1 MVLFQLVLVLGLV
14 CFVTGTYTV
23 LMAENGSNHVNIH
36 PPGIDP
42 IQPVA
47 GQGAIIQKPLFIP
60 DAARQDN
67 QTNLFAK
74 DPKAVDI
81 DVAKVITFQQMFTSA
96 MTDHT
101 IGPMKVSHI
110 NQIISWHYR
119 ESIFMWLEI

>member
-23 LMAENGSNHVNIH
+23 LMAENRAENGSNQVNIH

-60 DAARQDN
+60 DTARQDN
-67 QTNLFAK
+67 QTNPLAK
-74 DPKAVDI
+74 DAKAVDI

-96 MTDHT
+96 MTDHS
-101 IGPMKVSHI
+101 IGPLK
-110 NQIISWHYR
+110 
-119 ESIFMWLEI
+119 